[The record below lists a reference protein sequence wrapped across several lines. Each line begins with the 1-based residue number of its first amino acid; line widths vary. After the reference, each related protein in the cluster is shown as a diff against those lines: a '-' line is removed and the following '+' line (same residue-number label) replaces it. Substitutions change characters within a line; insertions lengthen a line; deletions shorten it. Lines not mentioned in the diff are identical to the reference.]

1 MQLSLTVLCGWPM
14 SGKTT
19 VARGLAEKLNRHW
32 IDADDIWVLCFGK
45 PNPNPVTDE
54 EKVKD
59 GQEVCRTYQLLIAAA
74 EKNLE
79 MGRSIII
86 SAPFSRQ
93 VGWFDVTEMLKRF
106 PEVHLKA
113 IWCRPSADGNTE
125 ISARLAN
132 RQFGVNCWSSVNSQ
146 DRYLAGRQKFESP
159 TVPHLILDTS
169 PPHTEA
175 ETTDLALLFVQAS

>member
-1 MQLSLTVLCGWPM
+1 MPSTLTVLCGWPM

-45 PNPNPVTDE
+45 PNPNPVTEE
-54 EKVKD
+54 EKAKD
-59 GQEVCRTYQLLIAAA
+59 REEVRRTYQLLIAAA
-74 EKNLE
+74 AKNLE

-93 VGWFDVTEMLKRF
+93 IGWDDVTNMLKQF
-106 PEVHLKA
+106 PEVQLKV
-113 IWCRPSADGNTE
+113 IWCCPSADSTDE
-125 ISARLAN
+125 INVRLAN
-132 RQFGVNCWSSVNSQ
+132 RQFGFNCWSSVNTQ
-146 DRYLAGRQKFESP
+146 ERYLAGREKFEPP
-159 TVPHLILDTS
+159 TVPHLVLDTS

-175 ETTDLALLFVQAS
+175 ESIELALLFVQAS